1 MHSITMNWEYRSKI
15 SFFVWG
21 KIMHANG
28 LDMSL
33 SIADIYGTITVEQSN
48 LENTFT
54 DHFTN
59 YRRSGIVNS
68 IENLKNYKH
77 HEAANY

>member
-21 KIMHANG
+21 KIIHTNG

-48 LENTFT
+48 SRKHL
-54 DHFTN
+54 
-59 YRRSGIVNS
+59 YRSF
-68 IENLKNYKH
+68 YKLSTVWH
-77 HEAANY
+77 S

>member
-21 KIMHANG
+21 KIIYTNG

-48 LENTFT
+48 SGK
-54 DHFTN
+54 HV
-59 YRRSGIVNS
+59 YRSF
-68 IENLKNYKH
+68 
-77 HEAANY
+77 

>member
-33 SIADIYGTITVEQSN
+33 SIADIYGTITAEQSN
-48 LENTFT
+48 SRKHL
-54 DHFTN
+54 
-59 YRRSGIVNS
+59 YRSF
-68 IENLKNYKH
+68 YKLSTVWH
-77 HEAANY
+77 S